1 MRQLKIA
8 TTFTDRND
16 LTLDKYLSDV
26 SRESMITQDEE
37 VELTKR
43 IKRGDALALD
53 KMVRANLR
61 FVVSVAKQYQGQG
74 MPLIDMIS
82 EGNVGLIKAAE
93 KFDETRGFK
102 FISYAVWWIRQ
113 SIMAAISEHSRTVR
127 LPLSQTSNIYKIRR
141 AASSLEQKFERE
153 PTTLE
158 LAELLEFTEECVTTS
173 TRNAHKGL
181 SIDKPLSD
189 SEDFCLADTL
199 SSTNG
204 NETDR
209 DMMNSSLAVELERSL
224 SRLGEME
231 RDILSMNFGLGK
243 HDEMS
248 LTAIALELDLS
259 KERVRQIKQRALKT
273 LSKNVRTDMKA
284 YLE

>member
-1 MRQLKIA
+1 
-8 TTFTDRND
+8 
-16 LTLDKYLSDV
+16 
-26 SRESMITQDEE
+26 
-37 VELTKR
+37 
-43 IKRGDALALD
+43 
-53 KMVRANLR
+53 MVRANLR

-158 LAELLEFTEECVTTS
+158 GDKVNVQWIIKSEFGTVATIYDW
-173 TRNAHKGL
+173 KL
-181 SIDKPLSD
+181 S
-189 SEDFCLADTL
+189 
-199 SSTNG
+199 
-204 NETDR
+204 ETPMGVYDWHIGGFNQR
-209 DMMNSSLAVELERSL
+209 AVELVTNC
-224 SRLGEME
+224 MPVPV
-231 RDILSMNFGLGK
+231 
-243 HDEMS
+243 
-248 LTAIALELDLS
+248 A
-259 KERVRQIKQRALKT
+259 
-273 LSKNVRTDMKA
+273 
-284 YLE
+284 